1 MGETGSVSTPSFH
14 DLNVII
20 AARFDLPKL
29 RELYEQ
35 NPDDEEVK
43 AEYTSRLINAANAES
58 RAKDVVKDILTTGAA
73 PADIYAVLRFEHRA
87 TQADVLRKVRVI
99 LKAADYFKPEDLDL
113 RNAND
118 VRTCQFMNR
127 SVLYGVVNPELP
139 PL

>member
-58 RAKDVVKDILTTGAA
+58 RAKDVIKAILTTGAA

-113 RNAND
+113 RNAPD
-118 VRTCQFMNR
+118 VHTCQVMNR
-127 SVLYGVVNPELP
+127 SVLYGLASPELP
-139 PL
+139 AP